1 MERPRSI
8 TPVAAAPHKQNPVA
22 ALRTRRRLHKL
33 FWGLLFLAFP
43 LAIMPKEVLALIP
56 ASVIT
61 FPKGGFAEILLPKL
75 VVFVLLW
82 GLGARQAYL
91 LLRRSSNTGGVNVPE
106 VKVLGRTSPLRQ
118 PLLWLLLFLAAS
130 LTTSL
135 INPAPLGLS
144 LPLIPDRFESV
155 LFRLLESAWYALTL
169 LAAVLSSSRVLK
181 LTWVFH
187 LVMIGAC
194 LAGGWALLEAY
205 GVDPL
210 RLIDPSAQIGN
221 NVQATMGHQSYVA
234 AYLGVVLV
242 FWVTWRLL
250 SHRLRLLDG
259 FIIAFLTACLVASGG
274 RAGLLAALLT
284 LSVLGVTW
292 FWRRGRSRYLLMLG
306 GVMLLA
312 GAAPLLTSP
321 HARARLDK
329 LGSAV
334 QGTDPATSHR
344 LIFWQVGV
352 KAILDR
358 PLTGYGIDAFGNAAW
373 FFATPEQAQ
382 EMLTEFLPP
391 KTAARAFRLGNLAL
405 YRAPGSGTLELQPVK
420 PYRVHNYF
428 LDIGFASG
436 VPVLL
441 LFIAFLSSTAWA
453 LFKARTPVSLATLL
467 ALLTYLIYGMVWF
480 ATPNVDT
487 LVWGLVGL
495 GLGSLGWVPGPVPE
509 FVPESEQA
517 SITP

>member
-1 MERPRSI
+1 MEHLGRSVKM
-8 TPVAAAPHKQNPVA
+8 TQRQPAS
-22 ALRTRRRLHKL
+22 ALRTRRLLHRL

-43 LAIMPKEVLALIP
+43 LAVMPKEVLALIP
-56 ASVIT
+56 QSVIT
-61 FPKGGFAEILLPKL
+61 FPKNGFAEVLLPKL
-75 VVFVLLW
+75 IVFVLLW

-91 LLRRSSNTGGVNVPE
+91 LLRSGRIKGQ
-106 VKVLGRTSPLRQ
+106 VLSCASPLRL

-130 LTTSL
+130 FTTSL
-135 INPAPLGLS
+135 LNPAPLGLS
-144 LPLIPDRFESV
+144 LPFIPDRYESI
-155 LFRLLESAWYALTL
+155 LFRLLENAWYALTL

-181 LTWVFH
+181 LTWIYH
-187 LVMIGAC
+187 LLALGAC
-194 LAGGWALLEAY
+194 LAGAWALLEAY
-205 GVDPL
+205 GLDPL
-210 RLIDPSAQIGN
+210 RLVDPSARVGN

-234 AYLGVVLV
+234 AYLAVVLV

-250 SHRLRLLDG
+250 SRRLRLFDG
-259 FIIAFLTACLVASGG
+259 LIIAFLTACLVASGG
-274 RAGLLAALLT
+274 RAGALAALLS
-284 LSVLGVTW
+284 LAGLGAVW
-292 FWRRGRSRYLLMLG
+292 FWRRGRSRYLLLLG

-358 PLTGYGIDAFGNAAW
+358 PLMGYGIDAFGNAAW
-373 FFATPEQAQ
+373 FFATPEQA
-382 EMLTEFLPP
+382 EAMLTEFLPP

-405 YRAPGSGTLELQPVK
+405 YRTPGSGTLELQPVK

-436 VPVLL
+436 IPVML
-441 LFIAFLSSTAWA
+441 LFIAFLLSTGWA
-453 LFKARTPVSLATLL
+453 LLKARTPLSLATFL
-467 ALLTYLIYGMVWF
+467 ALLTYMIYGMVWF

-495 GLGSLGWVPGPVPE
+495 GLGSIWSVPE
-509 FVPESEQA
+509 ADPSLGA
-517 SITP
+517 D

>member
-1 MERPRSI
+1 MEHLGRSVKM
-8 TPVAAAPHKQNPVA
+8 TQRQPAS
-22 ALRTRRRLHKL
+22 ALRTRQLLHKL

-43 LAIMPKEVLALIP
+43 LAVMPKEVLALIP
-56 ASVIT
+56 QSVIT
-61 FPKGGFAEILLPKL
+61 FPKNGFAEVLLPKL

-91 LLRRSSNTGGVNVPE
+91 LLRKGSGEGQS
-106 VKVLGRTSPLRQ
+106 VLSRASPLRL

-135 INPAPLGLS
+135 LNPAPLGLS
-144 LPLIPDRFESV
+144 LPLIPDRYESI

-169 LAAVLSSSRVLK
+169 LAAVLSSSRVLR
-181 LTWVFH
+181 LTWVYH
-187 LVMIGAC
+187 LLALGAC

-210 RLIDPSAQIGN
+210 RLIDPSARVGN

-234 AYLGVVLV
+234 AYLAVVLV

-250 SHRLRLLDG
+250 SRRLRLLDG
-259 FIIAFLTACLVASGG
+259 IIIAFLTACLVASGG
-274 RAGLLAALLT
+274 RAGALAALLS
-284 LSVLGVTW
+284 LAGLGAVW
-292 FWRRGRSRYLLMLG
+292 FWRRGRSRYLLLLG

-312 GAAPLLTSP
+312 GAAPLLTSQ
-321 HARARLDK
+321 HARTRLDK

-373 FFATPEQAQ
+373 FFATPEQA
-382 EMLTEFLPP
+382 EAMLTEFLPP

-405 YRAPGSGTLELQPVK
+405 YRTPGSGTLELQPVK

-436 VPVLL
+436 IPVML
-441 LFIAFLSSTAWA
+441 LFIAFLLSTGWA
-453 LFKARTPVSLATLL
+453 LLKARTPLSLATLL
-467 ALLTYLIYGMVWF
+467 ALLTYMIYGMVWF

-495 GLGSLGWVPGPVPE
+495 GLGQHLVG
-509 FVPESEQA
+509 
-517 SITP
+517 T

>member
-1 MERPRSI
+1 MEHLGRSVK
-8 TPVAAAPHKQNPVA
+8 VAWQPAS
-22 ALRTRRRLHKL
+22 ALRTRRLLHRL

-43 LAIMPKEVLALIP
+43 LAVMPKEVLALIP
-56 ASVIT
+56 KSVIT
-61 FPKGGFAEILLPKL
+61 FPKNGFAEVLLPKL
-75 VVFVLLW
+75 IVFVLLW

-91 LLRRSSNTGGVNVPE
+91 LLRSENGARGQNV
-106 VKVLGRTSPLRQ
+106 LSRASPLRP

-130 LTTSL
+130 FTTSL
-135 INPAPLGLS
+135 LNPAPLGLS
-144 LPLIPDRFESV
+144 LPLIPDQFESI
-155 LFRLLESAWYALTL
+155 LFRLLENAWYALTL
-169 LAAVLSSSRVLK
+169 LAAVLSASRVLR
-181 LTWVFH
+181 LSWVYH
-187 LVMIGAC
+187 LLALGAC

-210 RLIDPSAQIGN
+210 RLVDPSARVGN

-234 AYLGVVLV
+234 AYLAVVLV

-250 SHRLRLLDG
+250 SRRLRLLDG
-259 FIIAFLTACLVASGG
+259 FIIGFLTACLVASGG

-284 LSVLGVTW
+284 LAGLGAMW
-292 FWRRGRSRYLLMLG
+292 FWRRGHSRYLLLLG

-358 PLTGYGIDAFGNAAW
+358 PLMGYGIDAFGNAAW
-373 FFATPEQAQ
+373 FFATPEQAE

-405 YRAPGSGTLELQPVK
+405 
-420 PYRVHNYF
+420 
-428 LDIGFASG
+428 
-436 VPVLL
+436 
-441 LFIAFLSSTAWA
+441 
-453 LFKARTPVSLATLL
+453 
-467 ALLTYLIYGMVWF
+467 
-480 ATPNVDT
+480 
-487 LVWGLVGL
+487 
-495 GLGSLGWVPGPVPE
+495 
-509 FVPESEQA
+509 
-517 SITP
+517 

>member
-1 MERPRSI
+1 M
-8 TPVAAAPHKQNPVA
+8 
-22 ALRTRRRLHKL
+22 
-33 FWGLLFLAFP
+33 AFP

-56 ASVIT
+56 ESVIT
-61 FPKGGFAEILLPKL
+61 FPKNGFAEVLLPKL
-75 VVFVLLW
+75 VVFVCLW
-82 GLGARQAYL
+82 LVGARQAQRL
-91 LLRRSSNTGGVNVPE
+91 TQRGESGV
-106 VKVLGRTSPLRQ
+106 LSRTSPLRR

-130 LTTSL
+130 FVVSL
-135 INPAPLGLS
+135 LNPAPLGLS
-144 LPLIPDRFESV
+144 LPLIPDRYESI

-169 LAAVLSSSRVLK
+169 LTAVLSASRVLK
-181 LTWVFH
+181 LSWIYH
-187 LVMIGAC
+187 LLALGAC
-194 LAGGWALLEAY
+194 LAGLWALLEAY

-210 RLIDPSAQIGN
+210 RLIDPAARVGN

-234 AYLGVVLV
+234 AYLAVVLV

-250 SHRLRLLDG
+250 GRQLRILDG
-259 FIIAFLTACLVASGG
+259 FVIGLLSACLVASGG
-274 RAGLLAALLT
+274 RAGLLAAVLSLT
-284 LSVLGVTW
+284 ALGAVW
-292 FWRRGRSRYLLMLG
+292 FWRRGRSRYLFVLG
-306 GVMLLA
+306 GVMIIA
-312 GAAPLLTSP
+312 GAVPLLTSP

-329 LGSAV
+329 LSNAV

-373 FFATPEQAQ
+373 FFATPEQAD

-405 YRAPGSGTLELQPVK
+405 YRAPKSGMLELQPVK

-436 VPVLL
+436 IPVLL
-441 LFIAFLSSTAWA
+441 LFIAFLLSTGWA
-453 LFKARTPVSLATLL
+453 LFKARTPISLATLL
-467 ALLTYLIYGMVWF
+467 ALLTYLVYGMVWF

-495 GLGSLGWVPGPVPE
+495 GLGSIWSPEIGPPTE
-509 FVPESEQA
+509 ALSGR
-517 SITP
+517 

>member
-1 MERPRSI
+1 MEHLSRSVK
-8 TPVAAAPHKQNPVA
+8 VAWQPAS
-22 ALRTRRRLHKL
+22 ALRTRRLLHRL

-43 LAIMPKEVLALIP
+43 LAVMPKEVLALIP
-56 ASVIT
+56 ESIIT
-61 FPKGGFAEILLPKL
+61 FPKNGFAEVLLPKL

-91 LLRRSSNTGGVNVPE
+91 LLRRENGVRGQNV
-106 VKVLGRTSPLRQ
+106 LSRASPLRL

-130 LTTSL
+130 FTTSL
-135 INPAPLGLS
+135 LNPAPLGLS
-144 LPLIPDRFESV
+144 LPLIPDQFESI
-155 LFRLLESAWYALTL
+155 LFRLLENAWYALTL
-169 LAAVLSSSRVLK
+169 LAAVLSASRVLR
-181 LTWVFH
+181 LSWVYH
-187 LVMIGAC
+187 LLALGAC

-205 GVDPL
+205 GIDPL
-210 RLIDPSAQIGN
+210 RLIDPSARVGN

-234 AYLGVVLV
+234 AYLAVVLV

-250 SHRLRLLDG
+250 SRRLRLLDG
-259 FIIAFLTACLVASGG
+259 FIIGFLTACLVASGG

-284 LSVLGVTW
+284 LAGLGAVW
-292 FWRRGRSRYLLMLG
+292 FWRQGHSRYLLLLG
-306 GVMLLA
+306 GVMLVA
-312 GAAPLLTSP
+312 GATPLLTSP

-352 KAILDR
+352 KAILER
-358 PLTGYGIDAFGNAAW
+358 PLMGYGIDAFGNAAW
-373 FFATPEQAQ
+373 FFATPEQAE

-405 YRAPGSGTLELQPVK
+405 YRTPGSGTLELQPVK

-436 VPVLL
+436 IPVLL
-441 LFIAFLSSTAWA
+441 LFVAFLLSTGWA
-453 LFKARTPVSLATLL
+453 LLKARTPLSLATLL
-467 ALLTYLIYGMVWF
+467 ALLTYMIYGMVWF

-495 GLGSLGWVPGPVPE
+495 GLGSIWSVPE
-509 FVPESEQA
+509 A
-517 SITP
+517 TPSRGAD